1 MNLSCVKGEGSLVQG
16 ASGCLT
22 LSGLRNIQSANM
34 YDWQLAYNIDSS
46 EGRKSNAEGRA
57 RNKEREGLSAREL
70 EET

>member
-1 MNLSCVKGEGSLVQG
+1 
-16 ASGCLT
+16 
-22 LSGLRNIQSANM
+22 M
-34 YDWQLAYNIDSS
+34 YDWQLAYNIDFS